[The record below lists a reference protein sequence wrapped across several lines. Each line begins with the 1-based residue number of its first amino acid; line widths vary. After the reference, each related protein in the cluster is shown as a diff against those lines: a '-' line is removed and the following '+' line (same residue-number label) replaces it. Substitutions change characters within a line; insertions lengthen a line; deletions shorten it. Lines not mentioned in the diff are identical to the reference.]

1 MFQFQNYEKTKKLE
15 LQSTVSSPYL
25 FYTAGSIHLEEEEYR
40 SPVWTCYTKT
50 TKWTVACWTLL
61 LLMEKRMWFEFQSIL
76 SLIISVSSQGQ

>member
-40 SPVWTCYTKT
+40 IPVWTC
-50 TKWTVACWTLL
+50 
-61 LLMEKRMWFEFQSIL
+61 
-76 SLIISVSSQGQ
+76 